1 MLESLNL
8 VKENSMENS
17 SQNRQGLYFEEFE
30 IGHKYTTPAR
40 TVTESD
46 IVSFAGLSAD
56 FNSIHTDAE
65 FAKSTPFGQRVAH
78 GLLVISIISGQINR
92 SGFIEGTVLAFREI
106 KSWKFSRPVF
116 IGDTVYAE
124 IEIVGSK
131 ALPRLDGGAIDLEIK
146 VKNQDGEIAMKGI
159 WNALIQSK
167 PE

>member
-8 VKENSMENS
+8 AQEYSMENNS
-17 SQNRQGLYFEEFE
+17 HTQRGFYFEEFE
-30 IGHKYTTPAR
+30 VGQKFKTAAR
-40 TVTESD
+40 TVTETD

-56 FNSIHTDAE
+56 YNSIHTDAD

-78 GLLVISIISGQINR
+78 GLLVISIVSGLANR

-106 KSWKFSRPVF
+106 KRWKFSRPVF
-116 IGDTVYAE
+116 IGDTVHAE
-124 IEIVGSK
+124 IEVIALK
-131 ALPRLDGGAIDLEIK
+131 ALPRLGGGALDLEFK

-159 WNALIQSK
+159 WNALVQSK